1 MKKTSTKKPVKVIPK
16 VMEFE
21 GRIVEIYKK
30 KSGLY
35 TLIEH
40 FVHRDVDQETM
51 NRIIKKEK

>member
-1 MKKTSTKKPVKVIPK
+1 MKKNPTKKPVKVVPK
-16 VMEFE
+16 VMTFE

-40 FVHRDVDQETM
+40 LVHRDVDQEEM